1 LNTFC
6 RSVTETNVLCEG
18 QLEKYMFVADLCVA
32 IAVKLGRLKDLA
44 RVQTFLEQGAVDL
57 VLLRGVLE
65 RHDLMSNWRIFFAKA
80 AIADPLQT
88 T

>member
-1 LNTFC
+1 
-6 RSVTETNVLCEG
+6 
-18 QLEKYMFVADLCVA
+18 MA

-44 RVQTFLEQGAVDL
+44 RVQAFLEQGAVDL
-57 VLLRGVLE
+57 VLLRDILV
-65 RHDLMSNWRIFFAKA
+65 RHDLMDNWRIFCAKA